1 MTTTELSTRPQ
12 AGPVAAYT
20 ARFDPRLLAAVGS
33 LCVALSSTF
42 IKVSGAS
49 GATSSFWRC
58 LVALPPLALL
68 ALAEARRTGVRA
80 KVRLP
85 LVAGLGLGLDMVLWG
100 EAIPR
105 VGAGVA
111 TVLLSVQVVIVP
123 VLALLFLSERPGR
136 RFVFTTPVLL
146 GGIVLAGGFA
156 GTAVTGADPFVGALA
171 ALAAGAGYS
180 VYLLLLR
187 VGGGSSTQVR
197 SLLLATL
204 SAGAVAVAVGLPS
217 HRLDLAPG
225 WPTLGW
231 LVALGV
237 ISQVAGWLLIAGALP
252 RMSAATGATLMLL
265 EPVAAVGFGVV
276 LLGERPSPLQLIGC
290 AVVIAAVC
298 FAGRGRPVGD
308 PAVPGGLLNGSPTFP
323 RRVRGAAQAL
333 LGRFARRAAPGP
345 IPPPSRGYC

>member
-1 MTTTELSTRPQ
+1 MNVRLFLTVGPIRLNAMTTVQPF
-12 AGPVAAYT
+12 T

-58 LVALPPLALL
+58 LFALPPLALL
-68 ALAEARRTGVRA
+68 ALVEARRSGVRA
-80 KVRLP
+80 KVLLP
-85 LVAGLGLGLDMVLWG
+85 VVAGLGLGLDFVLWG

-136 RFVFTTPVLL
+136 RFLFTTPVLL
-146 GGIVLAGGFA
+146 GGIVLAGGFV
-156 GTAVTGADPFVGALA
+156 GTAVTGPDPFLGALA

-187 VGGGSSTQVR
+187 VSSGPSTQVR

-204 SAGAVAVAVGLPS
+204 SAGTVAVVVGLPS
-217 HRLDLAPG
+217 DRLDLAPG
-225 WPTLGW
+225 WPVLGW
-231 LVALGV
+231 LLALGV
-237 ISQVAGWLLIAGALP
+237 ISQVAGWLLIAGALA
-252 RMSAATGATLMLL
+252 RMSAATGATLMML
-265 EPVAAVGFGVV
+265 EPIAAVGFGVL
-276 LLGERPSPLQLIGC
+276 LLGEQPSGLQLTGC
-290 AVVIAAVC
+290 AVAIAAVC
-298 FAGRGRPVGD
+298 FAGRGSRTAAQRRRGRPSPVAAPEIDEGAAVGLRRRRGVL
-308 PAVPGGLLNGSPTFP
+308 VPGA
-323 RRVRGAAQAL
+323 GA
-333 LGRFARRAAPGP
+333 
-345 IPPPSRGYC
+345 